1 MAIYKVQG
9 PNGEIITIEGPDG
22 ADPNDVIAQAQSL
35 YKPKERTTT
44 DYAKDFGKATASLA
58 DTGINAVTGMLDYAA
73 YPLARAFGRT
83 PEQATQETSSPKDVI
98 GRAFGITQDPAYQSE
113 TSRRMM
119 AGLGEGVEKYAVK
132 PLTSAT
138 GLPEQDVSSMVNT
151 AMLGAGVKAQPYI
164 NRAGQSV
171 AQGIYNAE
179 PYVTGAAKTA
189 VTAPYQFGKGVIEG
203 LVNKEYNPATSA
215 MVPLRDTYTPPAAA
229 QRFMGQLPGVPE
241 QSLAQLQSQARPTSE
256 LVGGTAGR
264 VAQAIS
270 PKTLAGETLVPLQ
283 GQGMQAFGERV
294 GRGVRTNPLQ
304 AMGEVGL
311 TALTGIPFKTLAQGV
326 GELGARYLGAKT
338 GFMPGFSEKVGQA
351 QKTAAQQ
358 QAFTP
363 PPSSGGY
370 TPPPGGYGGPPP
382 PPGGGN
388 RPISPSQIPPV
399 TPAEISKQAALQRV
413 QGQMSQQQ
421 GLTNPVSADFMST
434 VRETRP
440 QYQTPQQMAIQKTQE
455 IVAQQ
460 APVQQAPVQ
469 QAPVQ
474 QAPVQQAPVQQAPV
488 QQAPVATTP
497 VVRTAPAPVE
507 DILGKTRQI
516 TKEESKANAKQ
527 VRANKKAKAEGKT
540 VTKEPIHPE
549 VERITKE
556 AEPLTQDYI
565 KSLDL
570 DNKTLVEK
578 DAIKQS
584 LITEES
590 KLKSAIS
597 NNRITKALNNDEVE
611 ALMKRFHA
619 VSKARDVIQNE
630 QVRINSLKE
639 RVKKLTEMV
648 EYNKNRPKGR
658 VARELGSGRT
668 AEADLPIYQKQ
679 LDDILAKQPKTLE
692 EKVDVVKSQG
702 EARRNQARGKPD
714 VSEMKIGKEELPTG
728 IKSLSKE
735 TTGEIY
741 PSKDAYDKAMTFKI
755 LQEDVPRAS
764 YIEGDKLI
772 TVFPQ
777 NIPKEIIRSTGISP
791 TATIIRDAKTGK
803 VIKD

>member
-1 MAIYKVQG
+1 MALDYSKLSTAELEAIANDDFSKLSNRTLRLIANE
-9 PNGEIITIEGPDG
+9 PEPKTIKD
-22 ADPNDVIAQAQSL
+22 NV
-35 YKPKERTTT
+35 
-44 DYAKDFGKATASLA
+44 KDFGRATASLA
-58 DTGINAVTGMLDYAA
+58 DTALNAVTGTLDYAA
-73 YPLARAFGRT
+73 YPLARAFGRS
-83 PEQATQETSSPKDVI
+83 PEQATQETTSPKDVV
-98 GRAFGITQDPAYQSE
+98 GRAFGVTGTPAYENAPLRSAGRAIGE
-113 TSRRMM
+113 T
-119 AGLGEGVEKYAVK
+119 LGQNIIQ
-132 PLTSAT
+132 PLSQMT
-138 GLPEQDVSSMVNT
+138 GLPQQDVGS
-151 AMLGAGVKAQPYI
+151 MLGTATLAAGPMVPK
-164 NRAGQSV
+164 V
-171 AQGIYNAE
+171 ASAT
-179 PYVTGAAKTA
+179 VSGAKKVAPL
-189 VTAPYQFGKGVIEG
+189 VTAPIDIGKGFYQGVRGVEPG
-203 LVNKEYNPATSA
+203 TQKSA
-215 MVPLRDTYTPPAAA
+215 VVPLRDTYYPPEMVQAYMRGDIDLPTLQA
-229 QRFMGQLPGVPE
+229 GQQPSKSLFATPE
-241 QSLAQLQSQARPTSE
+241 QQSALRMAERMP
-256 LVGGTAGR
+256 
-264 VAQAIS
+264 
-270 PKTLAGETLVPLQ
+270 GEPNVPLIPVQ
-283 GQGMQAFGERV
+283 GKGMQAFGERV
-294 GRGVRTNPLQ
+294 GREYVTDPYRAAADIGLSVVAGMPLPLSAAQRALQ
-304 AMGEVGL
+304 ARQSRTLSQAANFDPMFRQKLMQDVSQPTPTPTPMQAPVAGPVSGPVAPGNYPL
-311 TALTGIPFKTLAQGV
+311 TVQG
-326 GELGARYLGAKT
+326 
-338 GFMPGFSEKVGQA
+338 PG
-351 QKTAAQQ
+351 QQ
-358 QAFTP
+358 L
-363 PPSSGGY
+363 PPSVMTAPDLSRRVSIEGQPFNLPNQIN
-370 TPPPGGYGGPPP
+370 TT
-382 PPGGGN
+382 N
-388 RPISPSQIPPV
+388 SQ
-399 TPAEISKQAALQRV
+399 TA
-413 QGQMSQQQ
+413 
-421 GLTNPVSADFMST
+421 
-434 VRETRP
+434 RP
-440 QYQTPQQMAIQKTQE
+440 QQTPHQMALQKTQE
-455 IVAQQ
+455 IVE
-460 APVQQAPVQ
+460 QQAPVQ

-497 VVRTAPAPVE
+497 VIRTTPAPLQ
-507 DILGKTRQI
+507 DILAKTRQL
-516 TKEESKANAKQ
+516 TKEESKLIAKQ
-527 VRANKKAKAEGKT
+527 KRADEKAKSEGKT

-549 VERITKE
+549 IERITKE

-570 DNKTLVEK
+570 DNKTLIEK

-584 LITEES
+584 LITEER

-597 NNRITKALNNDEVE
+597 DNRTTKALNNDEIE
-611 ALMKRFHA
+611 ALMKRYHS

-630 QVRINSLKE
+630 LVSINSLKE

-648 EYNKNRPKGR
+648 EYNKNRPKGK
-658 VARELGSGRT
+658 VAQTLGSGRT